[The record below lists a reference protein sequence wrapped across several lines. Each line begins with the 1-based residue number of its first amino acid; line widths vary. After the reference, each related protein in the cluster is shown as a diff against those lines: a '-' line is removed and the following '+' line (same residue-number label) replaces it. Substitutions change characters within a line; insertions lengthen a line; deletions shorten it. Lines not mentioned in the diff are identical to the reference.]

1 MELAVKDL
9 QVSIGDKEILH
20 SVSAVFPQ
28 GKRTAIIGP
37 NGAGKSTLLKA
48 LAAINTDYQGEVLL
62 GGQEI
67 RALGRKAIA
76 RKIGIL
82 LQGAVAPPDTTV
94 RQLVDYGRFPY
105 RSLFSRDV
113 KQDREVVEWAM
124 AATQVVKLADRQV
137 QTLSGGERQRVF
149 LAMVL
154 AQQPQILLLDEPTTY
169 LDIAHQL
176 EVMDIVVRLNK
187 DYGMTVIMV
196 LHDINHALQYADEIL
211 ILKDGLIKA
220 QGNPGEVMTVERLA
234 DTFGVKA
241 DVFVNS
247 QGKSVLSPLELVK

>member
-1 MELAVKDL
+1 
-9 QVSIGDKEILH
+9 
-20 SVSAVFPQ
+20 
-28 GKRTAIIGP
+28 
-37 NGAGKSTLLKA
+37 
-48 LAAINTDYQGEVLL
+48 
-62 GGQEI
+62 
-67 RALGRKAIA
+67 
-76 RKIGIL
+76 
-82 LQGAVAPPDTTV
+82 
-94 RQLVDYGRFPY
+94 
-105 RSLFSRDV
+105 
-113 KQDREVVEWAM
+113 M

>member
-9 QVSIGDKEILH
+9 QVSIEDKEILH
-20 SVSAVFPQ
+20 KVSAAFPS
-28 GKRTAIIGP
+28 GRRTAIIGP

-62 GGQEI
+62 DGQEI
-67 RALGRKAIA
+67 RSLGRKAIA
-76 RKIGIL
+76 RNIGIL
-82 LQGAVAPPDTTV
+82 LQGAAAPPDTTV

-105 RSLFSRDV
+105 RSLFSHDV
-113 KQDREVVEWAM
+113 QQDRKVVEWAM
-124 AATQVVKLADRQV
+124 EATQVDKLAGRQV

-154 AQQPQILLLDEPTTY
+154 AQQPEILLLDEPTTY

-176 EVMDIVVRLNK
+176 EVMEIVLRLNRE
-187 DYGMTVIMV
+187 YGMTVIMV
-196 LHDINHALQYADEIL
+196 LHDINHALQYADEII
-211 ILKDGLIKA
+211 ILKDGDIKA
-220 QGNPGEVMTVERLA
+220 QGTPQQVMTVERLA
-234 DTFGVKA
+234 STFGVRA

-247 QGKSVLSPLELVK
+247 QGKSVLSPIELVK

>member
-1 MELAVKDL
+1 MELAVKNL

-94 RQLVDYGRFPY
+94 RQLSITAVSPTAVCF
-105 RSLFSRDV
+105 
-113 KQDREVVEWAM
+113 
-124 AATQVVKLADRQV
+124 
-137 QTLSGGERQRVF
+137 RV
-149 LAMVL
+149 M
-154 AQQPQILLLDEPTTY
+154 
-169 LDIAHQL
+169 
-176 EVMDIVVRLNK
+176 
-187 DYGMTVIMV
+187 
-196 LHDINHALQYADEIL
+196 
-211 ILKDGLIKA
+211 
-220 QGNPGEVMTVERLA
+220 
-234 DTFGVKA
+234 
-241 DVFVNS
+241 
-247 QGKSVLSPLELVK
+247 